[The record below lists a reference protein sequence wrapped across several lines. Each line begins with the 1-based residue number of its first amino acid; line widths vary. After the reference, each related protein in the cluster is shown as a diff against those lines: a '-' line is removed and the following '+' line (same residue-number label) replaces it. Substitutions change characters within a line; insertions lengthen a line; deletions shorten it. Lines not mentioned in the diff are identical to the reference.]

1 MAVFN
6 VITIIDLVFSPYTN
20 KPKKSHPSKFNYN
33 ILTVAM
39 KSIIAIDHS
48 LCVAKFFWLY
58 YKNAHLMSINHLAE
72 ICQSVFISKF
82 YLFFFH
88 WSWQVR
94 NIFFYFI
101 LYIIGFR
108 IKNVIPFKD
117 LEDLKLIK
125 TTDLELGKEYSGQI
139 EQSFGSILK
148 EKMKLITVIQEIL
161 TKENSDP
168 SFNNILNPE
177 KYYDVLKQIPPKA
190 HISIVVS
197 LHHFNKIQKEFV
209 QWEKENRNRKDG
221 DIEFPKIIL
230 ITPKD
235 DVVDYSL

>member
-1 MAVFN
+1 
-6 VITIIDLVFSPYTN
+6 
-20 KPKKSHPSKFNYN
+20 
-33 ILTVAM
+33 
-39 KSIIAIDHS
+39 
-48 LCVAKFFWLY
+48 
-58 YKNAHLMSINHLAE
+58 MSINHLAE

-82 YLFFFH
+82 YSFFFH

-117 LEDLKLIK
+117 REDLKLIK
-125 TTDLELGKEYSGQI
+125 ITNLELGKEYAG
-139 EQSFGSILK
+139 ETEKSFGNILK
-148 EKMKLITVIQEIL
+148 EKMKLITSVQEIL
-161 TKENSDP
+161 MKENSDP

-177 KYYDVLKQIPPKA
+177 RYHDVLKQIPSEA

-197 LHHFNKIQKEFV
+197 LHHFNKIQMEFA
-209 QWEKENRNRKDG
+209 QWEKDNRNRKDC
-221 DIEFPKIIL
+221 DIEYPKIIL

-235 DVVDYSL
+235 DVIDYSS